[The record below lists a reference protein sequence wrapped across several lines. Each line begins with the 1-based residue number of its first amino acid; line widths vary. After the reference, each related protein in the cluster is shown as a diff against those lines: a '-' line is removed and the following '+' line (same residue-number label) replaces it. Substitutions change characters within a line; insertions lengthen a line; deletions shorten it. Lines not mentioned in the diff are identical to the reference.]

1 MKILANDGISTIG
14 IKALETKKFK
24 VFTKKVE
31 QEKLTDYIN
40 KNNIEILLV
49 RSATKAKKELIDNCP
64 NLKIIGRGGVG
75 MDNIDVEYA
84 KKKGIEII
92 NTPASSSSS
101 VAELVFAHFFSISR
115 FLFDSN
121 RKMPLEGEKK
131 FKELKKK
138 YNKGTELR
146 GKRLGIIGFGR
157 IGQEVAKIGIGLGMD
172 IIAHDKYITN
182 IKLDLSFFNKQK
194 ISFKIKT
201 TTLND
206 LLSNSDFITIHVP
219 KIKQKSVIG
228 EKEFK
233 LMKDGVVIVN
243 SSRGGVIDEGALLQY
258 INVKK
263 VKAAGLDVFINEP
276 EPNIKTLMN
285 ENISLTPH
293 IGGSTIEAQNRIGLD
308 LAEQIIKLYRKI
320 G

>member
-14 IKALETKKFK
+14 IKALEAKKFK
-24 VFTKKVE
+24 VFTEKVE
-31 QEKLTDYIN
+31 QEKLTDFIN
-40 KNNIEILLV
+40 KNDIEILLV
-49 RSATKAKKELIDNCP
+49 RSATKAKKDLIDKCP

-101 VAELVFAHFFSISR
+101 VAELVFTHFFSLSR

-121 RKMPLEGEKK
+121 RKMPLEGETK

-138 YNKGTELR
+138 YNKGNELR

-172 IIAHDKYITN
+172 IIAHDKYVSSLN
-182 IKLDLSFFNKQK
+182 VDLSFFDKQK

-206 LLSNSDFITIHVP
+206 LLINSDYITIHIP
-219 KIKQKSVIG
+219 KINQKPIITK
-228 EKEFK
+228 KEFK
-233 LMKDGVVIVN
+233 LMKDGVIIVN
-243 SSRGGVIDEGALLQY
+243 TSRGGIIDEDALLEY
-258 INVKK
+258 INAKK

-276 EPNIKTLMN
+276 EPNIKILMN
-285 ENISLTPH
+285 ENVSLSPH
-293 IGGSTIEAQNRIGLD
+293 IGGSTIEAQNRIGLE
-308 LAEQIIKLYRKI
+308 LAEKIIKLY
-320 G
+320 

>member
-14 IKALETKKFK
+14 VKALEAKKFK
-24 VFTKKVE
+24 VFTEKVE
-31 QEKLTDYIN
+31 QEKLTDFIN
-40 KNNIEILLV
+40 KNDIEILLV
-49 RSATKAKKELIDNCP
+49 RSATKAKKDLIDKCP

-84 KKKGIEII
+84 KKKGLEII

-101 VAELVFAHFFSISR
+101 VAELVFTHFFSLSR

-121 RKMPLEGEKK
+121 RKMPLEGETK

-138 YNKGTELR
+138 YNKGNELR

-172 IIAHDKYITN
+172 IIAHDKYVSSMN
-182 IKLDLSFFNKQK
+182 VDLSFFDKQK

-206 LLSNSDFITIHVP
+206 LLINSDYITIHIP
-219 KIKQKSVIG
+219 KINQKPIITK
-228 EKEFK
+228 KEFK

-243 SSRGGVIDEGALLQY
+243 TSRGGIIDEEALLES
-258 INVKK
+258 INAKK

-276 EPNIKTLMN
+276 EPNIKILMN
-285 ENISLTPH
+285 ENVSLSPH
-293 IGGSTIEAQNRIGLD
+293 IGGSTIEAQNRIGLE
-308 LAEQIIKLYRKI
+308 LAEKIIKLY
-320 G
+320 

>member
-14 IKALETKKFK
+14 IKALEAKKFK
-24 VFTKKVE
+24 VFTEKVE
-31 QEKLTDYIN
+31 QEKLTDFIN
-40 KNNIEILLV
+40 KNDIEILLV
-49 RSATKAKKELIDNCP
+49 RSATKAKKDLIDKCP

-101 VAELVFAHFFSISR
+101 VAELVFTHFFSLSR

-121 RKMPLEGEKK
+121 RKMPLEGETK

-138 YNKGTELR
+138 YNKGNELR
-146 GKRLGIIGFGR
+146 GKKLGIIGFGR

-172 IIAHDKYITN
+172 IIAHDKYVSSMN
-182 IKLDLSFFNKQK
+182 VDLSFFDKQK

-206 LLSNSDFITIHVP
+206 LLINSDYITIHIP
-219 KIKQKSVIG
+219 KINQKPIITK
-228 EKEFK
+228 KEFK
-233 LMKDGVVIVN
+233 LMKDGVIIVN
-243 SSRGGVIDEGALLQY
+243 TSRGGIIDEEALHEY
-258 INVKK
+258 INAKK

-276 EPNIKTLMN
+276 EPNIKILMN
-285 ENISLTPH
+285 ENISLSPH
-293 IGGSTIEAQNRIGLD
+293 IGGSTIEAQNRIGLE
-308 LAEQIIKLYRKI
+308 LAEKIIKLY
-320 G
+320 

>member
-14 IKALETKKFK
+14 IKALEAKKFK
-24 VFTKKVE
+24 VFTDKVE
-31 QEKLTDYIN
+31 QEKLTDFIN
-40 KNNIEILLV
+40 KNDIEILLV
-49 RSATKAKKELIDNCP
+49 RSATKAKKDLIDKCP

-101 VAELVFAHFFSISR
+101 VAELVFTHFFSLSR

-121 RKMPLEGEKK
+121 RKMPLEGETK

-138 YNKGTELR
+138 YNKGNELR

-172 IIAHDKYITN
+172 IIAHDKYVSSLN
-182 IKLDLSFFNKQK
+182 VDLSFFDKQK

-206 LLSNSDFITIHVP
+206 LLINSDYITIHIP
-219 KIKQKSVIG
+219 KINQKPIITK
-228 EKEFK
+228 KEFK

-243 SSRGGVIDEGALLQY
+243 TSRGGIIDEEALLES
-258 INVKK
+258 INAKK

-276 EPNIKTLMN
+276 EPNIKILMN
-285 ENISLTPH
+285 ENVSLSPH
-293 IGGSTIEAQNRIGLD
+293 IGGSTIEAQNRIGLE
-308 LAEQIIKLYRKI
+308 LAEKIIKLY
-320 G
+320 

>member
-14 IKALETKKFK
+14 IKALEAKKFK
-24 VFTKKVE
+24 VFTDKVE
-31 QEKLTDYIN
+31 QEKLTDFIN
-40 KNNIEILLV
+40 KNDIEILLV
-49 RSATKAKKELIDNCP
+49 RSATKAKKDLIDKCP
-64 NLKIIGRGGVG
+64 NLKNIGRGGVG

-84 KKKGIEII
+84 KKKGIKII

-101 VAELVFAHFFSISR
+101 VAELVFTHFFSLSR

-121 RKMPLEGEKK
+121 RKMPLEGETK

-138 YNKGTELR
+138 YNKGNELR

-172 IIAHDKYITN
+172 IIAHDKYVSSMN
-182 IKLDLSFFNKQK
+182 VDLSFFDKQK

-206 LLSNSDFITIHVP
+206 LLINSDYITIHIP
-219 KIKQKSVIG
+219 KINQKPIITK
-228 EKEFK
+228 KEFK
-233 LMKDGVVIVN
+233 LMKDGVIIVN
-243 SSRGGVIDEGALLQY
+243 TSRGGIIDEEALHEY
-258 INVKK
+258 INAKK

-276 EPNIKTLMN
+276 EPNIKILMN
-285 ENISLTPH
+285 ENLSLSPH
-293 IGGSTIEAQNRIGLD
+293 IGGSTIEAQNRIGLE
-308 LAEQIIKLYRKI
+308 LAEKIIKLY
-320 G
+320 

>member
-14 IKALETKKFK
+14 IKALEAKKFK
-24 VFTKKVE
+24 VFTEKVE
-31 QEKLTDYIN
+31 QEKLTDFIN
-40 KNNIEILLV
+40 KNDIEILLV
-49 RSATKAKKELIDNCP
+49 RSATKAKKDLIDKCP

-101 VAELVFAHFFSISR
+101 VAELVFTHFFSLSR

-121 RKMPLEGEKK
+121 RKMPLEGETK

-138 YNKGTELR
+138 YNKGNELR

-172 IIAHDKYITN
+172 IIAHDKYVSSLN
-182 IKLDLSFFNKQK
+182 VDLSFFDKQK

-201 TTLND
+201 TTLNE
-206 LLSNSDFITIHVP
+206 LLINSDYITIHIP
-219 KIKQKSVIG
+219 KINQKPIITK
-228 EKEFK
+228 KEFK

-243 SSRGGVIDEGALLQY
+243 TSRGGIIDEEALLES
-258 INVKK
+258 INAKK

-276 EPNIKTLMN
+276 EPNIKILMN
-285 ENISLTPH
+285 ENVSLSPH
-293 IGGSTIEAQNRIGLD
+293 IGGSTIEAQNRIGLE
-308 LAEQIIKLYRKI
+308 LAEKIIKLY
-320 G
+320 

>member
-14 IKALETKKFK
+14 VKALEAKKFK
-24 VFTKKVE
+24 VFTDKVE
-31 QEKLTDYIN
+31 QEKLTDFIN
-40 KNNIEILLV
+40 KNDIEILLV
-49 RSATKAKKELIDNCP
+49 RSATKAKKDLIDKCP

-101 VAELVFAHFFSISR
+101 VAELVFTHFFSLSR
-115 FLFDSN
+115 FVFDSN
-121 RKMPLEGEKK
+121 RKMPLEGETK

-138 YNKGTELR
+138 YNKGNELR
-146 GKRLGIIGFGR
+146 GKRLGVIGFGR

-172 IIAHDKYITN
+172 IIAHDKYVSSMN
-182 IKLDLSFFNKQK
+182 VDLSFFDKQK

-206 LLSNSDFITIHVP
+206 LLINSDYITIHIP
-219 KIKQKSVIG
+219 KINQKPIITK
-228 EKEFK
+228 KEFK
-233 LMKDGVVIVN
+233 LMKDGVIIVN
-243 SSRGGVIDEGALLQY
+243 TSRGGIIDEEVLLEY
-258 INVKK
+258 INAKK

-276 EPNIKTLMN
+276 EPNIKILMN
-285 ENISLTPH
+285 ENVSLSPH
-293 IGGSTIEAQNRIGLD
+293 IGGSTIEAQNRIGLE
-308 LAEQIIKLYRKI
+308 LAEKIIKLY
-320 G
+320 

>member
-14 IKALETKKFK
+14 IKALESKKFK
-24 VFTKKVE
+24 VFTEKVE
-31 QEKLTDYIN
+31 QEKLTDFIN
-40 KNNIEILLV
+40 KNDIEILLV
-49 RSATKAKKELIDNCP
+49 RSATKAKKDLIDKCP

-101 VAELVFAHFFSISR
+101 VAELVFTHFFSLSR

-121 RKMPLEGEKK
+121 RKMPLEGETK

-138 YNKGTELR
+138 YNKGNELR

-172 IIAHDKYITN
+172 IIAHDKYVSSMN
-182 IKLDLSFFNKQK
+182 VVLSFFDKQK

-206 LLSNSDFITIHVP
+206 LLINSDFITIHIP
-219 KIKQKSVIG
+219 KINQKPIITK
-228 EKEFK
+228 KEFK

-243 SSRGGVIDEGALLQY
+243 TSRGGIIDEEALHEY
-258 INVKK
+258 INAKK

-276 EPNIKTLMN
+276 EPNIKILMN
-285 ENISLTPH
+285 ENISLSPH
-293 IGGSTIEAQNRIGLD
+293 IGGSTIEAQDRIGLE
-308 LAEQIIKLYRKI
+308 LAEKIIKLY
-320 G
+320 

>member
-14 IKALETKKFK
+14 VKALEAKKFK
-24 VFTKKVE
+24 VFTEKVE
-31 QEKLTDYIN
+31 QEKLTDFIN
-40 KNNIEILLV
+40 KNDIEILLV
-49 RSATKAKKELIDNCP
+49 RSATKAKKDLIDKCP

-101 VAELVFAHFFSISR
+101 VAELVFTHFFSLSR

-121 RKMPLEGEKK
+121 RKMPLEGETK

-138 YNKGTELR
+138 YNKGNELR

-172 IIAHDKYITN
+172 IIAHDKYVSSLN
-182 IKLDLSFFNKQK
+182 VDLSFFDKQK

-206 LLSNSDFITIHVP
+206 LLINSDYITIHIP
-219 KIKQKSVIG
+219 KINQKPIITK
-228 EKEFK
+228 KEFK
-233 LMKDGVVIVN
+233 LMKDGVIIVN
-243 SSRGGVIDEGALLQY
+243 TSRGGIIDEEALLEY
-258 INVKK
+258 INAKK

-276 EPNIKTLMN
+276 EPNIKILMN
-285 ENISLTPH
+285 ENVSLSPH
-293 IGGSTIEAQNRIGLD
+293 IGGSTIEAQNRIGLE
-308 LAEQIIKLYRKI
+308 LAEKIIKLYK
-320 G
+320 

>member
-14 IKALETKKFK
+14 IKALEAKKFK
-24 VFTKKVE
+24 VFTEKVE
-31 QEKLTDYIN
+31 QEKLTDFIN
-40 KNNIEILLV
+40 KNDIEILLV
-49 RSATKAKKELIDNCP
+49 RSATKAKKDLIDKCP

-101 VAELVFAHFFSISR
+101 VAELVFTHFFSLSR

-121 RKMPLEGEKK
+121 RKMPLEGETK

-138 YNKGTELR
+138 YNKGNELR

-172 IIAHDKYITN
+172 IIAHDKYVSSMN
-182 IKLDLSFFNKQK
+182 VDLSFFDKQK

-206 LLSNSDFITIHVP
+206 LLINSDYITIHIP
-219 KIKQKSVIG
+219 KINQKPIITK
-228 EKEFK
+228 KEFK
-233 LMKDGVVIVN
+233 LMKDGVIIVN
-243 SSRGGVIDEGALLQY
+243 TSRGGIIDEEALHEY
-258 INVKK
+258 INAKK

-276 EPNIKTLMN
+276 EPNIKILMN
-285 ENISLTPH
+285 ENVSLSPH
-293 IGGSTIEAQNRIGLD
+293 IGGSTIEAQNRIGLE
-308 LAEQIIKLYRKI
+308 LAEKIIKLY
-320 G
+320 

>member
-14 IKALETKKFK
+14 VKALEAKKFK
-24 VFTKKVE
+24 VFTEKVE
-31 QEKLTDYIN
+31 QEKLTDFIN
-40 KNNIEILLV
+40 KNDIEILLV
-49 RSATKAKKELIDNCP
+49 RSATKAKKDLIDKCP

-101 VAELVFAHFFSISR
+101 VAELVFTHFFSLSR

-121 RKMPLEGEKK
+121 RKMPLEGETK

-138 YNKGTELR
+138 YNKGNELR

-172 IIAHDKYITN
+172 IIAHDKYVSSLN
-182 IKLDLSFFNKQK
+182 VDLSFFDKQK

-206 LLSNSDFITIHVP
+206 LLINSDYITIHIP
-219 KIKQKSVIG
+219 KINQKHIITK
-228 EKEFK
+228 KEFK
-233 LMKDGVVIVN
+233 LMKDCVVIVN
-243 SSRGGVIDEGALLQY
+243 TSRGGIIDEEALLES
-258 INVKK
+258 INAKK

-276 EPNIKTLMN
+276 EPNIKILMN
-285 ENISLTPH
+285 ENVSLSPH
-293 IGGSTIEAQNRIGLD
+293 IGGSTIEAQNRIGLE
-308 LAEQIIKLYRKI
+308 LAEKIIKLYL
-320 G
+320 

>member
-14 IKALETKKFK
+14 IKALEAKKFK
-24 VFTKKVE
+24 VFTEKVE
-31 QEKLTDYIN
+31 QEKLTDFIN
-40 KNNIEILLV
+40 KNDIEILLV
-49 RSATKAKKELIDNCP
+49 RSATKAKKDLIDKCP

-101 VAELVFAHFFSISR
+101 VAELVFTHFFSLSR

-121 RKMPLEGEKK
+121 RKMPLEGETK

-138 YNKGTELR
+138 YNKGNELR

-172 IIAHDKYITN
+172 IIAHDKYVSSLN
-182 IKLDLSFFNKQK
+182 VDLSFFDKQK

-206 LLSNSDFITIHVP
+206 LLINSDYITIHIP
-219 KIKQKSVIG
+219 KINQKPIITK
-228 EKEFK
+228 KEFK

-243 SSRGGVIDEGALLQY
+243 TSRGGIIDEEALLES
-258 INVKK
+258 INAKK

-276 EPNIKTLMN
+276 EPNIKILMN
-285 ENISLTPH
+285 ENVSLSPH
-293 IGGSTIEAQNRIGLD
+293 IGGSTIEAQNRIGLE
-308 LAEQIIKLYRKI
+308 LAEKIIKLY
-320 G
+320 

>member
-14 IKALETKKFK
+14 VKALEAKKFK
-24 VFTKKVE
+24 VFTEKVE
-31 QEKLTDYIN
+31 QEKLTDFIN
-40 KNNIEILLV
+40 KNDIEILLV
-49 RSATKAKKELIDNCP
+49 RSATKAKKDLIDKCP

-101 VAELVFAHFFSISR
+101 VAELVFTHFFSLSR

-121 RKMPLEGEKK
+121 RKMPLEGETK

-138 YNKGTELR
+138 YNKGNELR

-172 IIAHDKYITN
+172 IIAHDKYVSSMN
-182 IKLDLSFFNKQK
+182 VDLSFFDKQK

-206 LLSNSDFITIHVP
+206 LLINSDYITIHIP
-219 KIKQKSVIG
+219 KINQKPIITK
-228 EKEFK
+228 KEFK

-243 SSRGGVIDEGALLQY
+243 TSRGGIIDEEALLES
-258 INVKK
+258 INAKK

-276 EPNIKTLMN
+276 EPNIKILMN
-285 ENISLTPH
+285 ENVSLSPH
-293 IGGSTIEAQNRIGLD
+293 IGGSTIEAQNRIGLE
-308 LAEQIIKLYRKI
+308 LAEKIIKLY
-320 G
+320 

>member
-14 IKALETKKFK
+14 VKALEAKKFK
-24 VFTKKVE
+24 VFTEKVE
-31 QEKLTDYIN
+31 QEKLTDFIN
-40 KNNIEILLV
+40 KNDIEILLV
-49 RSATKAKKELIDNCP
+49 RSATKAKKDLIDKCP

-101 VAELVFAHFFSISR
+101 VAELVFTHFFSLSR

-121 RKMPLEGEKK
+121 RKMPLEGETK

-138 YNKGTELR
+138 YNKGNELR

-172 IIAHDKYITN
+172 IIAHDKFISSLN
-182 IKLDLSFFNKQK
+182 VDLSFFDKQK

-206 LLSNSDFITIHVP
+206 LLINSDYITIHIP
-219 KIKQKSVIG
+219 KINQKPIITK
-228 EKEFK
+228 KEFK

-243 SSRGGVIDEGALLQY
+243 TSRGGIIDEEALLKY
-258 INVKK
+258 INAKK

-276 EPNIKTLMN
+276 EPNIKILMN
-285 ENISLTPH
+285 ENVSLSPH
-293 IGGSTIEAQNRIGLD
+293 IGGSTIEAQNRIGLE
-308 LAEQIIKLYRKI
+308 LAEKIIKLY
-320 G
+320 

>member
-14 IKALETKKFK
+14 IKALEAKKFK
-24 VFTKKVE
+24 VFTEKVE
-31 QEKLTDYIN
+31 QEKLTDFIN
-40 KNNIEILLV
+40 KNDIEILLV
-49 RSATKAKKELIDNCP
+49 RSATKAKKDLIDKCP

-101 VAELVFAHFFSISR
+101 VAELVFTHFFSLSR

-121 RKMPLEGEKK
+121 RKMPLEGETK

-138 YNKGTELR
+138 YNKGNELR

-172 IIAHDKYITN
+172 IIAHDKYVSSMN
-182 IKLDLSFFNKQK
+182 VDLSFFDKQK

-206 LLSNSDFITIHVP
+206 LLINSDYITIHIP
-219 KIKQKSVIG
+219 KINQKPIITK
-228 EKEFK
+228 KEFK

-243 SSRGGVIDEGALLQY
+243 TSRGGIIDEEALLES
-258 INVKK
+258 INAKK

-276 EPNIKTLMN
+276 EPNIKILMN
-285 ENISLTPH
+285 ENVSLSPH
-293 IGGSTIEAQNRIGLD
+293 IGGSTIEAQNRIGLE
-308 LAEQIIKLYRKI
+308 LAEKIIKLY
-320 G
+320 

>member
-14 IKALETKKFK
+14 IKALEAKKFK
-24 VFTKKVE
+24 VFTDKVE
-31 QEKLTDYIN
+31 QEKLTDFIN
-40 KNNIEILLV
+40 KNDIEILLV
-49 RSATKAKKELIDNCP
+49 RSATKAKKDLIDKCP

-84 KKKGIEII
+84 KKKGIKII

-101 VAELVFAHFFSISR
+101 VAELVFTHFFSLSR

-121 RKMPLEGEKK
+121 RKMPLEGETK

-138 YNKGTELR
+138 YNKGNELR

-172 IIAHDKYITN
+172 IIAHDKYVSSMN
-182 IKLDLSFFNKQK
+182 VDLSFFDKQK

-206 LLSNSDFITIHVP
+206 LLSNSDYITIHIP
-219 KIKQKSVIG
+219 KINQKPIITK
-228 EKEFK
+228 KEFK
-233 LMKDGVVIVN
+233 LMKDGVIIVN
-243 SSRGGVIDEGALLQY
+243 TSRGGIIDEEALLEY
-258 INVKK
+258 INAKK

-276 EPNIKTLMN
+276 EPNIKILMN
-285 ENISLTPH
+285 ENLSLSPH
-293 IGGSTIEAQNRIGLD
+293 IGGSTIEAQNRIGLE
-308 LAEQIIKLYRKI
+308 LAEKIIKLY
-320 G
+320 

>member
-14 IKALETKKFK
+14 IKALEAKKFK
-24 VFTKKVE
+24 VYTEKVE
-31 QEKLTDYIN
+31 QEKLTDFIN
-40 KNNIEILLV
+40 KNDIEILLV
-49 RSATKAKKELIDNCP
+49 RSATKAKKDLIDKCP

-101 VAELVFAHFFSISR
+101 VAELVFTHFFSLSR

-138 YNKGTELR
+138 YNKGNELR

-172 IIAHDKYITN
+172 IIAHDKYVSSMN
-182 IKLDLSFFNKQK
+182 VDLSFFDKQK

-206 LLSNSDFITIHVP
+206 LLINSDYITIHIP
-219 KIKQKSVIG
+219 KINQKPIITK
-228 EKEFK
+228 KEFK
-233 LMKDGVVIVN
+233 LMKDGVIIVN
-243 SSRGGVIDEGALLQY
+243 TSRGGIIDEEALHEY
-258 INVKK
+258 INAKK

-276 EPNIKTLMN
+276 EPNIKILMN
-285 ENISLTPH
+285 ENISLSPH
-293 IGGSTIEAQNRIGLD
+293 IGGSTIEAQNRIGLE
-308 LAEQIIKLYRKI
+308 LAEKIIKLY
-320 G
+320 

>member
-14 IKALETKKFK
+14 IKALEAKKFK
-24 VFTKKVE
+24 VFTEKVE
-31 QEKLTDYIN
+31 QEKLTDFIN
-40 KNNIEILLV
+40 KNDIEILLV
-49 RSATKAKKELIDNCP
+49 RSATKAKKDLIDKCP

-101 VAELVFAHFFSISR
+101 VAELVFTHFFSLSR

-121 RKMPLEGEKK
+121 RKMPLEGETK

-138 YNKGTELR
+138 YNKGNELR

-172 IIAHDKYITN
+172 IIAHDKYVSSMN
-182 IKLDLSFFNKQK
+182 VDLSFFDKQK

-206 LLSNSDFITIHVP
+206 LLINSDYITIHIP
-219 KIKQKSVIG
+219 KINQKPIITK
-228 EKEFK
+228 KEFK
-233 LMKDGVVIVN
+233 LMKDGVIIVN
-243 SSRGGVIDEGALLQY
+243 TSRGGIIDEEALLEY
-258 INVKK
+258 INTKK

-276 EPNIKTLMN
+276 EPNIKILMN
-285 ENISLTPH
+285 ENVSLSPH
-293 IGGSTIEAQNRIGLD
+293 IGGSTIEAQNRIGLE
-308 LAEQIIKLYRKI
+308 LAEKIIKLY
-320 G
+320 

>member
-14 IKALETKKFK
+14 IKALEAKKFK
-24 VFTKKVE
+24 VFTDKVE
-31 QEKLTDYIN
+31 QEKLTDFIN
-40 KNNIEILLV
+40 KNDIEILLV
-49 RSATKAKKELIDNCP
+49 RSATKAKKDLIDKCP

-84 KKKGIEII
+84 KKKGIKII

-101 VAELVFAHFFSISR
+101 VAELVFTHFFSLSR

-121 RKMPLEGEKK
+121 RKMPLEGETK

-138 YNKGTELR
+138 YNKGNELR

-172 IIAHDKYITN
+172 IIAHDKYVSSLN
-182 IKLDLSFFNKQK
+182 VDLSFFDKQK

-206 LLSNSDFITIHVP
+206 LLINSDYITIHIP
-219 KIKQKSVIG
+219 KINQKPIITK
-228 EKEFK
+228 KEFK
-233 LMKDGVVIVN
+233 LMKDGVIIVN
-243 SSRGGVIDEGALLQY
+243 TSRGGIIDEEALLEY
-258 INVKK
+258 INAKK

-285 ENISLTPH
+285 ENVSLSPH
-293 IGGSTIEAQNRIGLD
+293 IGGSTIEAQNRIGLE
-308 LAEQIIKLYRKI
+308 LAEKIIKLY
-320 G
+320 

>member
-14 IKALETKKFK
+14 VKALEAKKFK
-24 VFTKKVE
+24 VFTEKVE
-31 QEKLTDYIN
+31 QEKLTDFIN
-40 KNNIEILLV
+40 KNDIEILLV
-49 RSATKAKKELIDNCP
+49 RSATKAKKDLIDKCP

-84 KKKGIEII
+84 KKKGLEII

-101 VAELVFAHFFSISR
+101 VAELVFTHFFSLSR

-121 RKMPLEGEKK
+121 RKMPLEGETK

-138 YNKGTELR
+138 YNKGNELR

-172 IIAHDKYITN
+172 IIAHDKYVSSLN
-182 IKLDLSFFNKQK
+182 VDLSFFDKQK

-206 LLSNSDFITIHVP
+206 LLINSDYITIHIP
-219 KIKQKSVIG
+219 KINQKPIITK
-228 EKEFK
+228 KEFK

-243 SSRGGVIDEGALLQY
+243 TSRGGIIDEEALLES
-258 INVKK
+258 INAKK

-276 EPNIKTLMN
+276 EPNIKILMN
-285 ENISLTPH
+285 ENVSLSPH
-293 IGGSTIEAQNRIGLD
+293 IGGSTIEAQNRIGLE
-308 LAEQIIKLYRKI
+308 LAEKIIKLY
-320 G
+320 

>member
-14 IKALETKKFK
+14 VKALEAKKFK
-24 VFTKKVE
+24 VFTEKVE
-31 QEKLTDYIN
+31 QEKLTDFIN
-40 KNNIEILLV
+40 KNDIEILLV
-49 RSATKAKKELIDNCP
+49 RSATKAKKDLIDKCP

-101 VAELVFAHFFSISR
+101 VAELVFTHFFSLSR

-121 RKMPLEGEKK
+121 RKMPLEGETK

-138 YNKGTELR
+138 YNKGNELR

-172 IIAHDKYITN
+172 IIAHDKYVSSLN
-182 IKLDLSFFNKQK
+182 VDLSFFDKQK

-206 LLSNSDFITIHVP
+206 LLINSDYITIHIP
-219 KIKQKSVIG
+219 KINQKPIITK
-228 EKEFK
+228 KEFK
-233 LMKDGVVIVN
+233 LMKDGVIIVN
-243 SSRGGVIDEGALLQY
+243 TSRGGIIDEEALLEY
-258 INVKK
+258 INAKK

-276 EPNIKTLMN
+276 EPNIKILMN
-285 ENISLTPH
+285 ENVSLSPH
-293 IGGSTIEAQNRIGLD
+293 IGGSTIEAQNRIGLE
-308 LAEQIIKLYRKI
+308 LAEKIIKLY
-320 G
+320 

>member
-14 IKALETKKFK
+14 IKALESKKFK
-24 VFTKKVE
+24 VFTEKVE
-31 QEKLTDYIN
+31 QEKLTDFIN
-40 KNNIEILLV
+40 KNDIEILLV
-49 RSATKAKKELIDNCP
+49 RSATKAKKDLIDKCP

-101 VAELVFAHFFSISR
+101 VAELVFTHFFSLSR

-121 RKMPLEGEKK
+121 RKMPLEGETK

-138 YNKGTELR
+138 YNKGNELR

-172 IIAHDKYITN
+172 IIAHDKYVSSMN
-182 IKLDLSFFNKQK
+182 VVLSFFDKQK

-206 LLSNSDFITIHVP
+206 LLINSDYITIHIP
-219 KIKQKSVIG
+219 KINQKPIITK
-228 EKEFK
+228 KEFK
-233 LMKDGVVIVN
+233 LMKDGVIIVN
-243 SSRGGVIDEGALLQY
+243 TSRGGIIDEEALHEY
-258 INVKK
+258 INAKK

-276 EPNIKTLMN
+276 EPNIKILMN
-285 ENISLTPH
+285 ENISLSPH
-293 IGGSTIEAQNRIGLD
+293 IGGSTIEAQNRIGLE
-308 LAEQIIKLYRKI
+308 LAEKIIKLY
-320 G
+320 

>member
-14 IKALETKKFK
+14 IKALESKKFK
-24 VFTKKVE
+24 VFTEKVE
-31 QEKLTDYIN
+31 QEKLTDFIN
-40 KNNIEILLV
+40 KNDIEILLV
-49 RSATKAKKELIDNCP
+49 RSATKAKKDLIDKCP

-101 VAELVFAHFFSISR
+101 VAELVFTHFFSLSR

-121 RKMPLEGEKK
+121 RKMPLEGETK

-172 IIAHDKYITN
+172 IIAHDKYVSSMN
-182 IKLDLSFFNKQK
+182 VDLSFFDKQK

-206 LLSNSDFITIHVP
+206 LLINSDYITIHIP
-219 KIKQKSVIG
+219 KINQKPIITK
-228 EKEFK
+228 KEFK
-233 LMKDGVVIVN
+233 LMKDGVIIVN
-243 SSRGGVIDEGALLQY
+243 TSRGGIIDEEALLEY
-258 INVKK
+258 INTKK

-276 EPNIKTLMN
+276 EPNIKILMN
-285 ENISLTPH
+285 ENVSLSPH
-293 IGGSTIEAQNRIGLD
+293 IGGSTIEAQNRIGLE
-308 LAEQIIKLYRKI
+308 LAEKIIKLY
-320 G
+320 

>member
-14 IKALETKKFK
+14 IKALEAKKFK
-24 VFTKKVE
+24 VFTEKVE
-31 QEKLTDYIN
+31 QEKLTDFIN
-40 KNNIEILLV
+40 KNDIEILLV
-49 RSATKAKKELIDNCP
+49 RSATKAKKDLIDKCP

-101 VAELVFAHFFSISR
+101 VAELVFTHFFSLSR

-121 RKMPLEGEKK
+121 RKMPLEGETK

-138 YNKGTELR
+138 YNKGNELR

-172 IIAHDKYITN
+172 IIAHDKYVSSMN
-182 IKLDLSFFNKQK
+182 VDLSFFDKQK

-206 LLSNSDFITIHVP
+206 LLINSDYITIHIP
-219 KIKQKSVIG
+219 KINQKPIITK
-228 EKEFK
+228 KEFK
-233 LMKDGVVIVN
+233 LMKDGVIIVN
-243 SSRGGVIDEGALLQY
+243 TSRGGIIDEEALHEY
-258 INVKK
+258 INAKK

-276 EPNIKTLMN
+276 EPNIKILMN
-285 ENISLTPH
+285 ENISLSPH
-293 IGGSTIEAQNRIGLD
+293 IGGSTIEAQNRIGLE
-308 LAEQIIKLYRKI
+308 LAEKIIKLY
-320 G
+320 

>member
-14 IKALETKKFK
+14 IKALEAKKFK
-24 VFTKKVE
+24 VFTEKVE
-31 QEKLTDYIN
+31 QEKLTDFIN
-40 KNNIEILLV
+40 KNDIEILLV
-49 RSATKAKKELIDNCP
+49 RSATKAKKDLIDKCP

-101 VAELVFAHFFSISR
+101 VAELVFTHFFSLSR

-121 RKMPLEGEKK
+121 RKMPLEGETK

-138 YNKGTELR
+138 YNKGNELR

-172 IIAHDKYITN
+172 IIAHDKYVSSMN
-182 IKLDLSFFNKQK
+182 VDLSFFDKQK

-206 LLSNSDFITIHVP
+206 LLINSDYITIHIP
-219 KIKQKSVIG
+219 KINQKPIITK
-228 EKEFK
+228 KEFK
-233 LMKDGVVIVN
+233 LMKDGVIIVN
-243 SSRGGVIDEGALLQY
+243 TSRGGIIDEEALLES
-258 INVKK
+258 INAKK

-276 EPNIKTLMN
+276 EPNIKILMN
-285 ENISLTPH
+285 ENVSLSPH
-293 IGGSTIEAQNRIGLD
+293 IGGSTIEAQNRIGLE
-308 LAEQIIKLYRKI
+308 LAEKIIKLY
-320 G
+320 

>member
-14 IKALETKKFK
+14 IKALEAKKFK
-24 VFTKKVE
+24 VFTEKVE
-31 QEKLTDYIN
+31 QEKLTDFIN
-40 KNNIEILLV
+40 KNDIEILLV
-49 RSATKAKKELIDNCP
+49 RSATKAKKDLIDKCP

-101 VAELVFAHFFSISR
+101 VAELVFTHFFSLSR

-121 RKMPLEGEKK
+121 RKMPLEGETK

-138 YNKGTELR
+138 YNKGNELR

-172 IIAHDKYITN
+172 IIAHDKYVSSLN
-182 IKLDLSFFNKQK
+182 VDLSFFDKQK

-206 LLSNSDFITIHVP
+206 LLINSDYITIHIP
-219 KIKQKSVIG
+219 KINQKPIITK
-228 EKEFK
+228 KEFK
-233 LMKDGVVIVN
+233 LMKDGVIIVN
-243 SSRGGVIDEGALLQY
+243 TSRGGIIDEVALLEY
-258 INVKK
+258 INAKK

-276 EPNIKTLMN
+276 EPNIKILMN
-285 ENISLTPH
+285 ENVSLSPH
-293 IGGSTIEAQNRIGLD
+293 IGGSTIEAQNRIGLE
-308 LAEQIIKLYRKI
+308 LAEKIIKLY
-320 G
+320 

>member
-14 IKALETKKFK
+14 IKALEAKKFK

-31 QEKLTDYIN
+31 QEKLTDFIN
-40 KNNIEILLV
+40 KNDIKILLV
-49 RSATKAKKELIDNCP
+49 RSATKAKKDLIDKCP

-84 KKKGIEII
+84 RKKGIEII

-101 VAELVFAHFFSISR
+101 VAELVFSHFFSLSR

-121 RKMPLEGEKK
+121 RKMPLEGETK

-138 YNKGTELR
+138 YNKGNELR

-172 IIAHDKYITN
+172 IIAHDMFISSMN
-182 IKLDLSFFNKQK
+182 VDLSFFDKQK

-206 LLSNSDFITIHVP
+206 LLINSDFITIHIP
-219 KIKQKSVIG
+219 KINQKPIITK
-228 EKEFK
+228 KEFK
-233 LMKDGVVIVN
+233 LMKNGVVIVN
-243 SSRGGVIDEGALLQY
+243 TSRGGIIDEEALLEY
-258 INVKK
+258 INAKK

-276 EPNIKTLMN
+276 EPNIKILMN
-285 ENISLTPH
+285 ENVSLSPH
-293 IGGSTIEAQNRIGLD
+293 IGGSTIEAQNRIGLE
-308 LAEQIIKLYRKI
+308 LAEKIIKLYK
-320 G
+320 

>member
-14 IKALETKKFK
+14 IKALEAKKFK
-24 VFTKKVE
+24 VFTEKVE
-31 QEKLTDYIN
+31 QEKLTDFIN
-40 KNNIEILLV
+40 KNDIEILLV
-49 RSATKAKKELIDNCP
+49 RSATKAKKDLIDKCP

-101 VAELVFAHFFSISR
+101 VAELVFTHFFSLSR

-121 RKMPLEGEKK
+121 RKMPLEGETK

-138 YNKGTELR
+138 YNKGNELR

-172 IIAHDKYITN
+172 IIAHDKYVSSLN
-182 IKLDLSFFNKQK
+182 VDLSFFDKQK

-206 LLSNSDFITIHVP
+206 LLINSDYITIHIP
-219 KIKQKSVIG
+219 KINQKPIITK
-228 EKEFK
+228 KEFK
-233 LMKDGVVIVN
+233 LMKDGVIIVN
-243 SSRGGVIDEGALLQY
+243 TSRGGIIDEEALLEY
-258 INVKK
+258 INAKK

-276 EPNIKTLMN
+276 EPNIKILMN
-285 ENISLTPH
+285 ENVSLSPH
-293 IGGSTIEAQNRIGLD
+293 IGGSTIEAQNRIGLE
-308 LAEQIIKLYRKI
+308 LAEKIIKLY
-320 G
+320 

>member
-14 IKALETKKFK
+14 IKALEAKKFK
-24 VFTKKVE
+24 VFTEKVE
-31 QEKLTDYIN
+31 QEKLTDFIN
-40 KNNIEILLV
+40 KNDIEILLV
-49 RSATKAKKELIDNCP
+49 RSATKAKKDLIDKCP

-101 VAELVFAHFFSISR
+101 VAELVFTHFFSLSR

-121 RKMPLEGEKK
+121 RKMPLEGETK

-138 YNKGTELR
+138 YNKGNELR

-172 IIAHDKYITN
+172 IIAHDKYVSSMN
-182 IKLDLSFFNKQK
+182 VDLSFFDKQK

-206 LLSNSDFITIHVP
+206 LLINSDFITIHIP
-219 KIKQKSVIG
+219 KINQKPIITK
-228 EKEFK
+228 KEFK

-243 SSRGGVIDEGALLQY
+243 TSRGGIIDEDALLEY
-258 INVKK
+258 INAKK

-276 EPNIKTLMN
+276 EPNIKILMN
-285 ENISLTPH
+285 ENVSLSPH
-293 IGGSTIEAQNRIGLD
+293 IGGSTIEAQNRIGLE
-308 LAEQIIKLYRKI
+308 LAEKIIKLY
-320 G
+320 

>member
-14 IKALETKKFK
+14 IKALEAKKFK
-24 VFTKKVE
+24 VFTEKVE
-31 QEKLTDYIN
+31 QEKLTDFIN
-40 KNNIEILLV
+40 KNDIEILLV
-49 RSATKAKKELIDNCP
+49 RSATKAKKDLIDKCP

-92 NTPASSSSS
+92 NNPASSSSS
-101 VAELVFAHFFSISR
+101 VAELVFTHFFSLSR

-121 RKMPLEGEKK
+121 RKMPLEGETK

-138 YNKGTELR
+138 YNKGNELR

-172 IIAHDKYITN
+172 IIAHDKYVSSLN
-182 IKLDLSFFNKQK
+182 VDLSFFDKQK

-206 LLSNSDFITIHVP
+206 LLINSDYITIHIP
-219 KIKQKSVIG
+219 KINQKPIITK
-228 EKEFK
+228 KEFK
-233 LMKDGVVIVN
+233 LMKDGVIIVN
-243 SSRGGVIDEGALLQY
+243 TSRGGIIDEEALLEY
-258 INVKK
+258 INAKK

-276 EPNIKTLMN
+276 EPNIKILMN
-285 ENISLTPH
+285 ENVSLSPH
-293 IGGSTIEAQNRIGLD
+293 IGGSTIEAQNRIGLE
-308 LAEQIIKLYRKI
+308 LAEKIIKLY
-320 G
+320 

>member
-14 IKALETKKFK
+14 LKALEAKKFK
-24 VFTKKVE
+24 VFTDKVE
-31 QEKLTDYIN
+31 QEKLTDFIN
-40 KNNIEILLV
+40 KNDIEILLV
-49 RSATKAKKELIDNCP
+49 RSATKAKKNLIDKCP

-101 VAELVFAHFFSISR
+101 VAELVFTHFFSLSR

-121 RKMPLEGEKK
+121 RKMPLEGETK

-138 YNKGTELR
+138 YNKGNELR

-172 IIAHDKYITN
+172 IIAHDKYVSSMN
-182 IKLDLSFFNKQK
+182 VDLSFFDKQK

-206 LLSNSDFITIHVP
+206 LLINSDYITIHIP
-219 KIKQKSVIG
+219 KINQKPIITK
-228 EKEFK
+228 KEFK
-233 LMKDGVVIVN
+233 LMKDGVIIVN
-243 SSRGGVIDEGALLQY
+243 TSRGGIIDEEALLES
-258 INVKK
+258 INAKK

-276 EPNIKTLMN
+276 EPNIKILMN
-285 ENISLTPH
+285 ENVSLSPH
-293 IGGSTIEAQNRIGLD
+293 IGGSTIEAQNRIGLE
-308 LAEQIIKLYRKI
+308 LAEKIIKLY
-320 G
+320 

>member
-14 IKALETKKFK
+14 IKALEAKKFK
-24 VFTKKVE
+24 VFTEKVE
-31 QEKLTDYIN
+31 QEKLTDFIN
-40 KNNIEILLV
+40 KNDIEILLV
-49 RSATKAKKELIDNCP
+49 RSATKAKKDLIDKCP

-101 VAELVFAHFFSISR
+101 VAELVFTHFFSLSR

-121 RKMPLEGEKK
+121 RKMPLEGETK

-138 YNKGTELR
+138 YNKGNELR

-172 IIAHDKYITN
+172 IIAHDKYVSSLN
-182 IKLDLSFFNKQK
+182 VDLSFFDKQK

-206 LLSNSDFITIHVP
+206 LLINSDYITIHIP
-219 KIKQKSVIG
+219 KINQKPIITK
-228 EKEFK
+228 KEFK
-233 LMKDGVVIVN
+233 LMKDGVIIVN
-243 SSRGGVIDEGALLQY
+243 TSRGGIIDEEALLEY
-258 INVKK
+258 INAKK

-285 ENISLTPH
+285 ENVSLSPH
-293 IGGSTIEAQNRIGLD
+293 IGGSTIEAQNRIGLE
-308 LAEQIIKLYRKI
+308 LAEKIIKLY
-320 G
+320 

>member
-14 IKALETKKFK
+14 IKALESKKFK
-24 VFTKKVE
+24 VFTEKVE
-31 QEKLTDYIN
+31 QEKLTDFIN
-40 KNNIEILLV
+40 KNDIEILLV
-49 RSATKAKKELIDNCP
+49 RSATKAKKDLIDKCP

-101 VAELVFAHFFSISR
+101 VAELVFTHFFSLSR

-121 RKMPLEGEKK
+121 RKMPLEGETK

-138 YNKGTELR
+138 YNKGNELR

-172 IIAHDKYITN
+172 IIAHDKYVSSMN
-182 IKLDLSFFNKQK
+182 VDLSFFDKQK

-206 LLSNSDFITIHVP
+206 LLINSDYITIHIP
-219 KIKQKSVIG
+219 KINQKPIITK
-228 EKEFK
+228 KEFK
-233 LMKDGVVIVN
+233 LMKDGVIIVN
-243 SSRGGVIDEGALLQY
+243 TSRGGIIDEEALHEY
-258 INVKK
+258 INAKK

-276 EPNIKTLMN
+276 EPNIKILMN
-285 ENISLTPH
+285 ENISLSPH
-293 IGGSTIEAQNRIGLD
+293 IGGSTIEAQNRIGLE
-308 LAEQIIKLYRKI
+308 LAEKIIKLY
-320 G
+320 

>member
-14 IKALETKKFK
+14 IKALEAKKFK
-24 VFTKKVE
+24 VYTEKVE
-31 QEKLTDYIN
+31 QEKLTDFIN
-40 KNNIEILLV
+40 KNDIEILLV
-49 RSATKAKKELIDNCP
+49 RSATKAKKDLIDKCP

-101 VAELVFAHFFSISR
+101 VAELVFTHFFSLSR

-121 RKMPLEGEKK
+121 RKMPLEGETK

-138 YNKGTELR
+138 YNKGNELR

-172 IIAHDKYITN
+172 IIAHDKYVSSMN
-182 IKLDLSFFNKQK
+182 VDLSFFDKQK

-206 LLSNSDFITIHVP
+206 LLINSDYITIHIP
-219 KIKQKSVIG
+219 KINQKPIITK
-228 EKEFK
+228 KEFK
-233 LMKDGVVIVN
+233 LMKDGVIIVN
-243 SSRGGVIDEGALLQY
+243 TSRGGIIDEEVLLEY
-258 INVKK
+258 INAKK

-276 EPNIKTLMN
+276 EPNIKILMN
-285 ENISLTPH
+285 ENVSLSPH
-293 IGGSTIEAQNRIGLD
+293 IGGSTIEAQNRIGLE
-308 LAEQIIKLYRKI
+308 LAEKIIKLY
-320 G
+320 